1 MAEENIQ
8 LPNGGGAA
16 PAGQTE
22 DANPFAMPSAS
33 AQPAAAAKAK
43 RRPQLNLSR
52 GSLLLV
58 GLFAAG
64 LIGVYVL
71 GLQAGPSEAAAEQSQ
86 TQTRVD
92 SALSALSSSAENRKL
107 LARKDKAVID
117 TFYLEA
123 RHRQIPLTK
132 LQVNPFEY
140 AAPPLATPEPTAD
153 QAQPKPP
160 KFLQDEA
167 QERGQAM
174 AAARELVLES
184 ILTGE
189 HGAMAM
195 ISKNLLMEGQRIN
208 GWTVSDITKDE
219 VLLTWKDQEYLLQ
232 LP

>member
-1 MAEENIQ
+1 MADENTGI
-8 LPNGGGAA
+8 PNGDAA
-16 PAGQTE
+16 ASGQTE

-33 AQPAAAAKAK
+33 TQAAAPAKS
-43 RRPQLNLSR
+43 RGRPKLNLSR

-64 LIGVYVL
+64 LVGVYML
-71 GLQAGPSEAAAEQSQ
+71 SLKAGPSEAAAEQSQ
-86 TQTRVD
+86 TQSRVD
-92 SALSALSSSAENRKL
+92 SALSALSSSAESRKL

-117 TFYLEA
+117 TFYLES
-123 RHRQIPLTK
+123 RHRQIPLSK
-132 LQVNPFEY
+132 LDVNPFEY

-153 QAQPKPP
+153 LTPPKPP
-160 KFLQDEA
+160 KMLRDEA
-167 QERGQAM
+167 REREQAM
-174 AAARELVLES
+174 AAARDLVLES

-189 HGAMAM
+189 QGAMAM

-208 GWTVSDITKDE
+208 GWTVSDIATDE